1 MTHEPIVIWEP
12 QPGPQMHLVTCPYF
26 ECFFGG
32 ARGGGKTDGV
42 LGEWLGHAD
51 KYGQYAT
58 GLMFRRERTQ
68 LMETIE
74 RSKQIYT
81 PLGAAYSDTE
91 KQWRMPNGARLK
103 FAYLENDGDADAYQ
117 GHSYTRLYPEELGTF
132 PNPAPIMKL
141 KATLRSAMGVPVG
154 FRATGNPGGPGH
166 TWVRARYIDPAPN
179 GYKVILDPN
188 GLERVFIPSKVSDNP
203 KLIKSDPGYIARLK
217 ASGSPELV
225 RAWLEGD
232 WDIVAGAFFP
242 EWSVARHVVRPRT
255 LPNEWTRAACMDWG
269 SARPF
274 AVLWFAISDGS
285 LPEFPRGALVF
296 YREWYGI
303 YINNE
308 GAYEP
313 NTGIRLPAEL
323 VGRGIREREQGER
336 ITYRV
341 LDPAAFSSDGGPSI
355 AERLYNGG
363 SRKVAFRR
371 ADNKRIAKAGAMGGW
386 DQVRARLVGEDGR
399 PMMYVFDTCV
409 HLIRT
414 LPALQHDPTRPEDV
428 NCWVAGTLI
437 STPTGPVPIEDVM
450 PGDIVDTPVGPRPVL
465 RSYLSGATDTVWLR
479 LADGRYLEGTTRHK
493 VYVSGKGLVA
503 LENIECHDVL
513 REKNKWQRL
522 LNIAVSSIAAIRA
535 ASTTIQTA
543 PSCSKVA
550 RACIGKYGSMLAMS
564 FRRAGISITRTV
576 TTTIMPWRISSACR
590 PANMP
595 GIITLSAVT
604 FDRSSRFG
612 SALTLVLPRSGIMP
626 ARCERAHL
634 NGNARALIVDLLLRL
649 DTLGNATVPERAAK
663 WRTILLNWFARF
675 AGGSSTPSTTRRNKF
690 EPARIIAAGRCVAR
704 MPVYNLTVADAHLFY
719 ANGILSA
726 NSDGEDHAPDAT
738 RYGCM
743 SRPWIAAEEPK
754 NKSSTFVV
762 EPPTLD
768 ELWREHSRHGR
779 GWEGRI

>member
-1 MTHEPIVIWEP
+1 
-12 QPGPQMHLVTCPYF
+12 
-26 ECFFGG
+26 
-32 ARGGGKTDGV
+32 
-42 LGEWLGHAD
+42 
-51 KYGQYAT
+51 
-58 GLMFRRERTQ
+58 
-68 LMETIE
+68 
-74 RSKQIYT
+74 
-81 PLGAAYSDTE
+81 
-91 KQWRMPNGARLK
+91 
-103 FAYLENDGDADAYQ
+103 
-117 GHSYTRLYPEELGTF
+117 
-132 PNPAPIMKL
+132 MKL

-242 EWSVARHVVRPRT
+242 EWSVARHVVRART
-255 LPNEWTRAACMDWG
+255 LPAEWTRAACMDWG

-303 YINNE
+303 YVNNE

-313 NTGIRLPAEL
+313 NTGIRMPAEL
-323 VGRGIREREQGER
+323 VGRGIREREKGER

-386 DQVRARLVGEDGR
+386 DQVRARLTGEDGR
-399 PMMYVFDTCV
+399 PMMYVFDSCI

-414 LPALQHDPTRPEDV
+414 LPALQHDPTRLEDV
-428 NCWVAGTLI
+428 W
-437 STPTGPVPIEDVM
+437 S
-450 PGDIVDTPVGPRPVL
+450 
-465 RSYLSGATDTVWLR
+465 
-479 LADGRYLEGTTRHK
+479 
-493 VYVSGKGLVA
+493 
-503 LENIECHDVL
+503 
-513 REKNKWQRL
+513 
-522 LNIAVSSIAAIRA
+522 
-535 ASTTIQTA
+535 
-543 PSCSKVA
+543 
-550 RACIGKYGSMLAMS
+550 
-564 FRRAGISITRTV
+564 
-576 TTTIMPWRISSACR
+576 
-590 PANMP
+590 
-595 GIITLSAVT
+595 
-604 FDRSSRFG
+604 
-612 SALTLVLPRSGIMP
+612 
-626 ARCERAHL
+626 
-634 NGNARALIVDLLLRL
+634 
-649 DTLGNATVPERAAK
+649 
-663 WRTILLNWFARF
+663 
-675 AGGSSTPSTTRRNKF
+675 
-690 EPARIIAAGRCVAR
+690 
-704 MPVYNLTVADAHLFY
+704 DA
-719 ANGILSA
+719 
-726 NSDGEDHAPDAT
+726 EDHAPDAA

-762 EPPTLD
+762 EPPTMD
-768 ELWREHSRHGR
+768 ELWKEHSRHGR
-779 GWEGRI
+779 GWENRI